1 MALSLLAIEWNV
13 LHQCTCLMNF
23 AYAFPMC
30 ENHFHD
36 VHHSHY

>member
-13 LHQCTCLMNF
+13 HQGTCLMNF

-30 ENHFHD
+30 ESRFHGVHHFHC
-36 VHHSHY
+36 